1 MILNSISPNF
11 TKHVKIDTL
20 LPYLLKHELLTSD
33 EESDISNKFHTTTDN
48 ALKLVRILRRK
59 GSGTLQKLLCCL
71 NLACEHTGHKEIA
84 EKLKQEMEA
93 KGITDCDKF
102 CSYYDCKEATN

>member
-1 MILNSISPNF
+1 M
-11 TKHVKIDTL
+11 

-33 EESDISNKFHTTTDN
+33 EENDISNKLRTSNEN
-48 ALKLVRILRRK
+48 AQKLVRILRRK
-59 GSGTLQKLLCCL
+59 GSETLQKLLCCL

-93 KGITDCDKF
+93 KDIIDFDDY
-102 CSYYDCKEATN
+102 CSYYDCKQAND

>member
-1 MILNSISPNF
+1 M
-11 TKHVKIDTL
+11 H
-20 LPYLLKHELLTSD
+20 TSN
-33 EESDISNKFHTTTDN
+33 EN
-48 ALKLVRILRRK
+48 ALKLVRILKRK

-93 KGITDCDKF
+93 KGIDFDDY
-102 CSYYDCKEATN
+102 CSYYDCKQATNWLNFMAIAVIA

>member
-1 MILNSISPNF
+1 MHTSNENAQIL
-11 TKHVKIDTL
+11 VKI
-20 LPYLLKHELLTSD
+20 LK
-33 EESDISNKFHTTTDN
+33 
-48 ALKLVRILRRK
+48 RK

-93 KGITDCDKF
+93 KGIIDCDKF
-102 CSYYDCKEATN
+102 CSYYDCKEATNWLNFMAIAVIA